1 MDSAPEC
8 WPAALHSSGGRAGI
22 FLVPTLSMWPP
33 QLAGPQP
40 LEPRGLEGGHPTSPQ
55 SLSDSPSIR
64 SPPHPL
70 VVAWARPGCPHAGQ
84 RRPGGCSWRGHG
96 DPSWLP
102 HHAQPASPSRK
113 QQFHPILKVG
123 EPSPSHFGSLRR
135 PGTLD
140 ARSRVGGVQGMELG
154 PLAPKGTLTQ
164 LEPQTVGHWLCFAPH
179 APAKGSLPPRG
190 WSRACDNPLSAEQP

>member
-33 QLAGPQP
+33 QLAEPQP

-84 RRPGGCSWRGHG
+84 RPPGGCSWRGHG

-140 ARSRVGGVQGMELG
+140 ACSRVGGARAGPPHTQRNPDTAGAPDCRALAVLCPTCTCKGKPTPQRLVQG
-154 PLAPKGTLTQ
+154 
-164 LEPQTVGHWLCFAPH
+164 V
-179 APAKGSLPPRG
+179 
-190 WSRACDNPLSAEQP
+190 